1 MDNTIFM
8 QLPVWQKNHIE
19 VCIEKELF
27 KGKKVLEVGGR
38 TLYEVTKT
46 LEVESWT
53 GIDPAF
59 KQDWE
64 PFDNYRLLKRSVLDF
79 GEDEEFDF
87 IFATNSF
94 EHINGFDKGVEN
106 MYRILKKGGKLSAL
120 LGPIWS
126 CYKGSHTG
134 YKTKDN
140 EIINFNNIKL
150 PPWAHLIYS
159 QEEIK
164 EILLKSYSQEIA
176 QDISSW
182 IFNTDFLNRLFYDD
196 YRQTIFSSKF
206 EVLEFRDWHTSKFP
220 HEDLQTFLE
229 NKYNKK
235 NFSTVSIKMLLK
247 KNS

>member
-1 MDNTIFM
+1 MNTAALAS
-8 QLPVWQKNHIE
+8 LPVWQKNHID
-19 VCIEKELF
+19 VCVKNNLF
-27 KGKKVLEVGGR
+27 KDKKVLEVGGR
-38 TLYEVTKT
+38 TPYEVTKA
-46 LEVESWT
+46 LGVKSWI

-59 KQDWE
+59 KQDWRPYE
-64 PFDNYRLLKRSVLDF
+64 DYGLLKRSVLDF
-79 GEDEEFDF
+79 GEEEEFDF

-94 EHINGFDKGVEN
+94 EHITGLDEGIKN
-106 MYRILKKGGKLSAL
+106 MYRILKKGGQLSAL

-134 YKTKDN
+134 YKTASN

-164 EILLKSYSQEIA
+164 EILAKSYGNEIA
-176 QDISSW
+176 GDISFW

-196 YRQTIFSSKF
+196 YAQIIKKSDFKI
-206 EVLEFRDWHTSKFP
+206 LEFRDWHTSKFP
-220 HEDLQTFLE
+220 QADLQKFLE

-235 NFSTVSIKMLLK
+235 NFSTVSIKLLLEK
-247 KNS
+247 

>member
-1 MDNTIFM
+1 MNNGILN
-8 QLPVWQKNHIE
+8 QLPIWQKNHIE
-19 VCIEKELF
+19 VCVEKELF

-38 TLYEVTKT
+38 TPYEVTQA

-53 GIDPAF
+53 AIDPVF
-59 KQDWE
+59 KQDWG
-64 PFDNYRLLKRSVLDF
+64 PYYNYRLLKRSVLDF
-79 GEDEEFDF
+79 GKEDEFDF

-106 MYRILKKGGKLSAL
+106 MYRILKKGGMLSAL

-126 CYKGSHTG
+126 CYKGNHSW
-134 YKTKDN
+134 YRTKEN
-140 EIINFNNIKL
+140 EMVDFNNIKL

-164 EILLKSYSQEIA
+164 KILLKNYSQEIA

-196 YRQTIFSSKF
+196 YRQIVFSSKF
-206 EVLEFRDWHTSKFP
+206 EILEFRDWHTSKYP
-220 HEDLQTFLE
+220 SNDLQTLLE
-229 NKYNKK
+229 NKYNRK

>member
-1 MDNTIFM
+1 MNNSILN
-8 QLPVWQKNHIE
+8 QLPIWQKNHIE
-19 VCIEKELF
+19 VCVEKELF

-38 TLYEVTKT
+38 TPYEVIQA

-53 GIDPAF
+53 AIDPVF

-64 PFDNYRLLKRSVLDF
+64 PFDNYRLFKRSVLDF
-79 GEDEEFDF
+79 GKEDEFDF

-106 MYRILKKGGKLSAL
+106 MYRILKKGGMLSAL

-126 CYKGSHTG
+126 CYKGNHSW
-134 YKTKDN
+134 YRTKEN
-140 EIINFNNIKL
+140 EMVDFNNIKL

-164 EILLKSYSQEIA
+164 KILLKNYSQEIA

-196 YRQTIFSSKF
+196 YRQIVFSSKF
-206 EVLEFRDWHTSKFP
+206 EILEFRDWHTSKYP
-220 HEDLQTFLE
+220 SNDLQTLLE
-229 NKYNKK
+229 NKYNKR

-247 KNS
+247 KSN